1 MLTHFT
7 CTVYSRSLCTCVYTC
22 ACVLHAW
29 SVESIFLF
37 QFKYTCSSLT
47 HRHMHKH
54 PPPPP
59 PPHTHTHTHSLSL
72 SYIFTCVHTH
82 TRDAVR
88 FCFGPMLQKELD
100 EFRED
105 WNNQFAKVHESQP
118 MASSTSTPQT
128 SKKRMQESRLALFQH
143 YHDISKGKRTPT
155 LDPPP
160 PKCSNTPTTLQPATE
175 KNISVSYYS
184 RMSERS
190 HS

>member
-7 CTVYSRSLCTCVYTC
+7 CTVYSRSLCACVYTC

-47 HRHMHKH
+47 HWHMHKH
-54 PPPPP
+54 TSPPP
-59 PPHTHTHTHSLSL
+59 THTHTLSL

-88 FCFGPMLQKELD
+88 FCFGPMLQKELN

-105 WNNQFAKVHESQP
+105 WNNHRIRKST
-118 MASSTSTPQT
+118 MAETLGGIP
-128 SKKRMQESRLALFQH
+128 EFLYFHQH
-143 YHDISKGKRTPT
+143 TV
-155 LDPPP
+155 
-160 PKCSNTPTTLQPATE
+160 
-175 KNISVSYYS
+175 VSYCNSVLTIMHLY
-184 RMSERS
+184 
-190 HS
+190 

>member
-7 CTVYSRSLCTCVYTC
+7 CTFYSWSLCACMYTC

-47 HRHMHKH
+47 HWHMHKH

-59 PPHTHTHTHSLSL
+59 HTHTLSLSL
-72 SYIFTCVHTH
+72 LHIYMCTY

-88 FCFGPMLQKELD
+88 FCFGPMLHKELD

-105 WNNQFAKVHESQP
+105 WNNHRIRKSTMAETLGGRPEFLYFAPTHCGQLLQFCAHYY
-118 MASSTSTPQT
+118 ASILHLCLNMC
-128 SKKRMQESRLALFQH
+128 R
-143 YHDISKGKRTPT
+143 
-155 LDPPP
+155 
-160 PKCSNTPTTLQPATE
+160 C
-175 KNISVSYYS
+175 
-184 RMSERS
+184 
-190 HS
+190 